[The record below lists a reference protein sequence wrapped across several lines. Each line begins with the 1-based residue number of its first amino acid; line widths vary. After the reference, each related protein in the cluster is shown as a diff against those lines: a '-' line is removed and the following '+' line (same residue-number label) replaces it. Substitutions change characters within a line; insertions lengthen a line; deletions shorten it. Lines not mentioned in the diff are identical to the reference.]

1 MSELLIARQPIFN
14 RHLEVVGYEL
24 LYRPLPLENEPPLDG
39 DHATLQV
46 ITDVFAQIGLTDLVQ
61 EEIAYINVTRNFII
75 GKYPIPFPPDQI
87 VLEVV
92 EDTLADTH
100 LQAALIDLSHQGYS
114 IALDDVT
121 SIEQV
126 NQLTHLVNIIKIDLL
141 GVNRSRL
148 PEIVSHF
155 HGRRLTL
162 VAEKVETLQDLLM
175 GQRLGFDL
183 YQGFFLCKP
192 NLIKGHRLETSRLVL
207 LRLLASVV
215 DPSVD
220 FRQLERIIIQDV
232 NLSYKLLK
240 LVNSAAYGRLTTI
253 KSIREAIALIG
264 LNYLRSWMTLLLLTS
279 VKDKPHEL
287 TRIAMQRAR
296 MCEGLGYYLR
306 GAPLEAFLL
315 TGLLSV
321 LDALLD
327 TSLEEAISHLPL
339 STDVVKGL
347 LEHEGTTGAALNMV
361 IAYERGDW
369 TKVVPGPL
377 PAQDISKA
385 YMDSL
390 AWSDRLLRSLDQA

>member
-14 RHLEVVGYEL
+14 RYLEVVGYEL
-24 LYRPLPLENEPPLDG
+24 LYRPFPTDDGSHLDG
-39 DHATLQV
+39 DHATMQV
-46 ITDVFAQIGLTDLVQ
+46 ITDTFAQIGLTDLVQ

-87 VLEVV
+87 VLEIV
-92 EDTLADTH
+92 EDTLAD
-100 LQAALIDLSHQGYS
+100 LQLRDALIELSHQGYS

-121 SIEQV
+121 SIEQAS
-126 NQLTHLVNIIKIDLL
+126 QLVHLANIIKIDLL

-148 PEIVSHF
+148 PEIVAYF
-155 HGRRLTL
+155 HARRITL
-162 VAEKVETLQDLLM
+162 LAEKVETLQDLLM

-192 NLIKGHRLETSRLVL
+192 NLIRGHRLDTSRLVL

-240 LVNSAAYGRLTTI
+240 LVNSAVYGRPTTI
-253 KSIREAIALIG
+253 KSIREAVAFIG

-296 MCEGLGYYLR
+296 MCEGLGHHLR
-306 GAPLEAFLL
+306 GAPLESFFL

-327 TSLEEAISHLPL
+327 TTLEEAISHLPL
-339 STDVVKGL
+339 STDVTRGL
-347 LEHEGTTGAALNMV
+347 LEHEGTTGTALDMV
-361 IAYERGDW
+361 IAYERGNW
-369 TKVVPGPL
+369 TKVLPGPL
-377 PAQDISKA
+377 HPQDISKA

-390 AWSDRLLRSLDQA
+390 TWSDRLLRSLDQA